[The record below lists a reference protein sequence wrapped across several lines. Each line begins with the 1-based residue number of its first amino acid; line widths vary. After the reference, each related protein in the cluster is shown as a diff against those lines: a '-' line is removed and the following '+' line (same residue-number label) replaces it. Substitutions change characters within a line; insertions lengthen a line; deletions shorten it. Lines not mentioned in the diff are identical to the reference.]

1 MHHES
6 FNKAKKVSQHDIM
19 HICYIFFKVSSIPKS
34 KEASHLGVYWVSKCL
49 LVHACLWSTVCTTGY
64 YCGLNIILASPS
76 LLFTNVHQTINTGNY
91 YKQQQWSFDDYLFLY
106 SRNVILCTTL
116 KLDIAYEL
124 FQSCRKWKCVL
135 HRSLLSVKQLMKN
148 HKRSSRCPKEISKQH

>member
-6 FNKAKKVSQHDIM
+6 FNRAKKVSQHDIM
-19 HICYIFFKVSSIPKS
+19 HVCYIFFKVGSIPKS
-34 KEASHLGVYWVSKCL
+34 KEASHLGVYWVSKYL
-49 LVHACLWSTVCTTGY
+49 LVPACLRSTVCTTGY

-76 LLFTNVHQTINTGNY
+76 LLFTNAHQTINTGNY
-91 YKQQQWSFDDYLFLY
+91 YKQQQCSFDGYRFLY

-135 HRSLLSVKQLMKN
+135 HRSLLSAKQLMKN